1 MQNLKNQSMW
11 TKIIKRIK
19 LALLR
24 SGARTD

>member
-1 MQNLKNQSMW
+1 MW
-11 TKIIKRIK
+11 TKIIKRIKRIK